1 MRKAILAATMALA
14 LVSGPAF
21 AAGDKDDVERLAREG
36 AAKLIEA
43 LEALI
48 ESLPSYEAPEVTE
61 DGDIIIRRRDPDA
74 EPRQEKPGDGDE
86 TKI

>member
-1 MRKAILAATMALA
+1 MTA
-14 LVSGPAF
+14 GPAF
-21 AAGDKDDVERLAREG
+21 AADGQDDVERLAREG

-48 ESLPSYEAPEVTE
+48 DSLPSYEPPEVTE

-74 EPRQEKPGDGDE
+74 EPRHEKPGDDDDA